1 MTCAYVKQQYGVPAD
16 VGRRVTVNGKP
27 GIIAEDAGHYIGVNF
42 DSDAPGVISNCHPTW
57 RVVYG
62 EMGVIRQLP
71 KRKAAAKAR
80 YKRFLEYGDGF
91 ETFRQFLAWD
101 SDPAR
106 SWNGG
111 AA

>member
-1 MTCAYVKQQYGVPAD
+1 MTCAYVKQYYGVPAD
-16 VGRRVTVNGKP
+16 IGRRVTVDGKP
-27 GIIAEDAGHYIGVNF
+27 GVIAEDLGHHIGVNF
-42 DSDAPGVISNCHPTW
+42 DTDEPGHISPCHPTW

-62 EMGVIRQLP
+62 EIGVIRQLP

-80 YKRFLEYGDGF
+80 YKRFMEYGECF
-91 ETFRQFLAWD
+91 ENFRQFLAWD